1 VKWLGIWFDE
11 RLMFGKQHKQVRKKA
26 SNTLGQ
32 LCRIGG
38 PLWGIREQER
48 GLLISAVLIPRV
60 LYGAQVWFTAA
71 NQKKV
76 SNILDLIGHAAT
88 CFALGALKS
97 TPIKYLE
104 SQ

>member
-1 VKWLGIWFDE
+1 
-11 RLMFGKQHKQVRKKA
+11 MFGKQHKQVRKKA